1 MCLSVRGSYSLF
13 ARPAN
18 IQSVSAIQGDL
29 LGSSRVII
37 KLDNCN
43 TESSKM
49 PASFSYVVYL
59 HPVAS
64 NWRLPKDPIAA
75 AECAVQQH
83 TDRLLRLLRRKNRQ
97 DDDGE
102 QRGATSPDTRF
113 LPSDSRIPHSGT
125 RVVAFPLLPS
135 EIESCWSHT
144 KSSHESWTWY
154 LIY

>member
-75 AECAVQQH
+75 ADGAVSAAY
-83 TDRLLRLLRRKNRQ
+83 RQ
-97 DDDGE
+97 
-102 QRGATSPDTRF
+102 TSPSSSEEKSPRRRRGTAGGHIARHKIFALRFEDTS
-113 LPSDSRIPHSGT
+113 LGYKGSGISIAAI
-125 RVVAFPLLPS
+125 RDRKLLVS
-135 EIESCWSHT
+135 YKI
-144 KSSHESWTWY
+144 KS
-154 LIY
+154 